1 MQEHLI
7 IDGNNALHAV
17 PQLAQTLERDRQM
30 ARDDLVRML
39 EPLQARENCLLTV
52 VFDGRGGKTALSKHR
67 GNEQYSIIY
76 SSSSQGADGV
86 IERMLMAAE
95 YPERITV
102 GTNDNLIRNC
112 AYTHGAAVMRVE
124 ELVKKLDATIDLSK
138 NLSQKAVRKEEQ
150 FENRIPFPDA

>member
-7 IDGNNALHAV
+7 IDGNNALHAI
-17 PQLAQTLERDRQM
+17 PQLAKTLGKDRQM

-39 EPLQARENCLLTV
+39 EPLQARDNCLLTV
-52 VFDGRGGKTALSKHR
+52 VFDGRGGKTALTKHR

-95 YPERITV
+95 FPERITV

-124 ELVKKLDATIDLSK
+124 ELVKKLDASIDLSK
-138 NLSQKAVRKEEQ
+138 SLSPKAVRKEEQ

>member
-76 SSSSQGADGV
+76 SSSSQGA
-86 IERMLMAAE
+86 
-95 YPERITV
+95 P
-102 GTNDNLIRNC
+102 
-112 AYTHGAAVMRVE
+112 
-124 ELVKKLDATIDLSK
+124 
-138 NLSQKAVRKEEQ
+138 
-150 FENRIPFPDA
+150 

>member
-7 IDGNNALHAV
+7 IDGNNTLHAV
-17 PQLAQTLERDRQM
+17 PQLAKTLGRDRQM

-39 EPLQARENCLLTV
+39 EPLQARENYLLTV
-52 VFDGRGGKTALSKHR
+52 VFDGRGGKTALTKHR

-95 YPERITV
+95 FPERITV

-124 ELVKKLDATIDLSK
+124 ELVKKLDASIDLSK
-138 NLSQKAVRKEEQ
+138 SLFPKAVRKEEQ